1 MSHRFDIINLSAPSD
16 SHVSFSCPKIFFTL
30 SQVERS
36 PVHEVV
42 DIGDS
47 GDDDGGEEDE
57 EDDEDRDDDEE
68 EMRPGTLPLGVGGA
82 EESVMVLDSDSD
94 SNDEEEEEEEGD
106 DGRGGQTSSYYQQSH
121 PGFRALPGEQC
132 KRGDYEISTPVQLHG
147 VRGTFSKLL
156 L

>member
-1 MSHRFDIINLSAPSD
+1 MSHRFDIINLNALRD
-16 SHVSFSCPKIFFTL
+16 SHELLSCPKIFFTL

-57 EDDEDRDDDEE
+57 EDDEDREDDEE

-94 SNDEEEEEEEGD
+94 SDDDDEEEGD
-106 DGRGGQTSSYYQQSH
+106 YGRGGQTSSYYQQSH

-132 KRGDYEISTPVQLHG
+132 KRGDYDVSTPYLHG

>member
-1 MSHRFDIINLSAPSD
+1 MDIINLNAGSKSFNDP
-16 SHVSFSCPKIFFTL
+16 HESFSYFSPYI

-47 GDDDGGEEDE
+47 GDEDGGEEDE
-57 EDDEDRDDDEE
+57 EEE
-68 EMRPGTLPLGVGGA
+68 EDGEYDEAEMRSGTLPLGIGGV

-94 SNDEEEEEEEGD
+94 SNDDEEEEEEGD

-121 PGFRALPGEQC
+121 AGFRALPGEQC
-132 KRGDYEISTPVQLHG
+132 
-147 VRGTFSKLL
+147 
-156 L
+156 